1 MFVFFFFALFRPD
14 HCCCTLLSEGD
25 GDNDGA
31 HPTAMLLTSTVNLLK
46 TLSLSAGI
54 HAEVMQLEATR
65 TLCGLLRMLVES
77 GVNDK
82 TGTSLCSVDVSRH
95 YSCIVCVCVI
105 VCALIVPLQ
114 MW

>member
-1 MFVFFFFALFRPD
+1 MNSVVLLRP
-14 HCCCTLLSEGD
+14 SESD

-54 HAEVMQLEATR
+54 HAEVMQTEATR
-65 TLCGLLRMLVES
+65 TLCGLLRMLVDS

-82 TGTSLCSVDVSRH
+82 TGTSPR
-95 YSCIVCVCVI
+95 
-105 VCALIVPLQ
+105 
-114 MW
+114 

>member
-1 MFVFFFFALFRPD
+1 
-14 HCCCTLLSEGD
+14 
-25 GDNDGA
+25 
-31 HPTAMLLTSTVNLLK
+31 MLMTSTVNLLK

-82 TGTSLCSVDVSRH
+82 TGMNPYGVECVQTTLVLCGSYSMWDYVRLVCFIIDV
-95 YSCIVCVCVI
+95 V
-105 VCALIVPLQ
+105 A
-114 MW
+114 